1 MFSDQ
6 IIKTMVEEMVEQ
18 IAELN
23 NEKPILLSSEEIDE
37 INSITDPIKQ
47 KSFERDYLCVFTPS
61 KTQTDY
67 LIRQKGWYHENVDY
81 YLGYMTVYTQMNVL
95 NIGNLT
101 FYRPLEELYEAEF
114 ENFFGY
120 GPFRYETWGVPDFST
135 DIVKFS
141 YGSLEKKY

>member
-1 MFSDQ
+1 MFPDQ
-6 IIKTMVEEMVEQ
+6 IIKTIVEEIVEQ

-23 NEKPILLSSEEIDE
+23 NEKPILLSSKEINE
-37 INSITDPIKQ
+37 INSMMDPIKQ
-47 KSFERDYLCVFTPS
+47 KSFKKDYLCVFTPS

-67 LIRQKGWYHENVDY
+67 LIRQKGWYHANVDY
-81 YLGYMTVYTQMNVL
+81 YMHGAIKAYTQMNVL

-101 FYRPLEELYEAEF
+101 FYRPLKKLYKAEF

-120 GPFRYETWGVPDFST
+120 GPFSHLPMGVPNFST

-141 YGSLEKKY
+141 YGSFEKK